1 VNKNIKKM
9 KLFKNINRWLERK
22 DKSDIR
28 RVRVTSSGAFY
39 MKSEDLFNDKKEALE
54 LIEKLDKSVSNF
66 KKANS
71 RNFANA
77 E

>member
-1 VNKNIKKM
+1 M

-39 MKSEDLFNDKKEALE
+39 MKSEDLFNDKKEVLE
-54 LIEKLDKSVSNF
+54 LIEKLDKSVANY
-66 KKANS
+66 KKSNS

>member
-1 VNKNIKKM
+1 MKIFKQINKWFDRTK
-9 KLFKNINRWLERK
+9 E
-22 DKSDIR
+22 SDIK

-39 MKSEDLFNDKKEALE
+39 MKSEDLFNNDKEALA
-54 LIEKLDKSVSNF
+54 LIEKLDKSVDNF

-71 RNFANA
+71 KRFSNA

>member
-1 VNKNIKKM
+1 M
-9 KLFKNINRWLERK
+9 RLLKNINKWLERK
-22 DKSDIR
+22 NKSDIE

-39 MKSEDLFNDKKEALE
+39 MKSEDLFNDNKEALE
-54 LIEKLDKSVSNF
+54 LIEKLDKSLSNF

-71 RNFANA
+71 RNFAKV

>member
-1 VNKNIKKM
+1 M
-9 KLFKNINRWLERK
+9 KLFKKINRWFERTE
-22 DKSDIR
+22 KSDIK

-39 MKSEDLFNDKKEALE
+39 MKSEDLFDNNQEALE

-71 RNFANA
+71 KKFAHT

>member
-1 VNKNIKKM
+1 M
-9 KLFKNINRWLERK
+9 TLFKNINRWFERTK
-22 DKSDIR
+22 KSDIK

-39 MKSEDLFNDKKEALE
+39 MKSEDLFNDSKEALE
-54 LIEKLDKSVSNF
+54 LIEKLDKSINNF

-71 RNFANA
+71 RKFAHA

>member
-1 VNKNIKKM
+1 MAKIK
-9 KLFKNINRWLERK
+9 
-22 DKSDIR
+22 

-39 MKSEDLFNDKKEALE
+39 MKSEDLFNDNKEALE

-71 RNFANA
+71 RNFANV

>member
-1 VNKNIKKM
+1 M
-9 KLFKNINRWLERK
+9 KLFKDINRWFERTN
-22 DKSDIR
+22 KSDIK

-39 MKSEDLFNDKKEALE
+39 MKSEDLFNDSKEALE
-54 LIEKLDKSVSNF
+54 LIEKLDRSVNNF

-71 RNFANA
+71 RKLAHA

>member
-1 VNKNIKKM
+1 M
-9 KLFKNINRWLERK
+9 KLLKNINRWLERK

-39 MKSEDLFNDKKEALE
+39 MKSEDLFNDKKEVLE
-54 LIEKLDKSVSNF
+54 LIEKLDKSVSNY
-66 KKANS
+66 KKSNS

>member
-1 VNKNIKKM
+1 M
-9 KLFKNINRWLERK
+9 KLFKKINRWLERTE
-22 DKSDIR
+22 KSDIK

-39 MKSEDLFNDKKEALE
+39 MKSEDLFDNNQEALE

-71 RNFANA
+71 KKFALT

>member
-1 VNKNIKKM
+1 M
-9 KLFKNINRWLERK
+9 TLFKNINRWFERTK
-22 DKSDIR
+22 KSDIK

-39 MKSEDLFNDKKEALE
+39 MKSEDLFNDSKEALE
-54 LIEKLDKSVSNF
+54 LIEKLDKSVTNF

-71 RNFANA
+71 RKFAHA